1 MVKHPMIFYDIYL
14 LKKAILG
21 KKNVFFLTAL
31 TALFWIVY
39 V

>member
-1 MVKHPMIFYDIYL
+1 MIFYDIYL
-14 LKKAILG
+14 VENAIFD

-31 TALFWIVY
+31 TALFGRVY